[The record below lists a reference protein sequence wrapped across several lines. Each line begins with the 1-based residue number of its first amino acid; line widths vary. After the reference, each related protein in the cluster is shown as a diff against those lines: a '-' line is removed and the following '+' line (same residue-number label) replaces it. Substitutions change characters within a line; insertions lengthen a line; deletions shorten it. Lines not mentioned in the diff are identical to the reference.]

1 MLHYKQDWRIF
12 GDPLFLVQPMFRGTV
27 KVCQR
32 HSVPQMKMHGQ
43 RCGGACEDDMRRAA
57 DRYGSDRIT

>member
-1 MLHYKQDWRIF
+1 
-12 GDPLFLVQPMFRGTV
+12 MFRGTV
-27 KVCQR
+27 NLCQR
-32 HSVPQMKMHGQ
+32 HSVPQLKMHRR